1 MSKPQLFIIGF
12 VYLFFIYLSS
22 ITSYIIEKFSAT
34 DDKTVLLGKPLDLFM
49 YPLKHPISNI
59 IALIKNQSTIFFI
72 LLGLATIFIIYVI
85 LKTLFGRSDG
95 NLKNQ
100 DYKIA
105 KHGSH
110 GSARFATLKEI
121 FNSGHYKSIN
131 KKSVNSL
138 VLQTLDESLLKNKD
152 EQEGN

>member
-12 VYLFFIYLSS
+12 VYIFFIYLSS
-22 ITSYIIEKFSAT
+22 ITSYIIEKFSST
-34 DDKTVLLGKPLDLFM
+34 DDKTQLLGKPLDLFM
-49 YPLKHPISNI
+49 YPATNPISNVI
-59 IALIKNQSTIFFI
+59 NLVKNQSTIFFVLMGI
-72 LLGLATIFIIYVI
+72 ATLFIIYVI
-85 LKTLFGRSDG
+85 LKTLFGSSDG

-131 KKSVNSL
+131 KKSVNTL
-138 VLQTLDESLLKNKD
+138 VLQTLDESLLNENQDK
-152 EQEGN
+152 E